1 MKHVTLPRFRLGQT
15 LATPAALLA
24 LERAG
29 DSLSTLI
36 GRHQCGDWGETCEE
50 DAQMNEEALEGGGAC
65 FPYTACGA
73 ASSCGLSRKPTAA
86 PRRFCCQKI
95 IEDYNARR

>member
-36 GRHQCGDWGETCEE
+36 GRHQCGEWGETCEE
-50 DAQMNEEALEGGGAC
+50 DAQMNEEALEGGGRL
-65 FPYTACGA
+65 FSVYRLRSGVK
-73 ASSCGLSRKPTAA
+73 LW
-86 PRRFCCQKI
+86 I
-95 IEDYNARR
+95 ITEADRSATTVLLPEDY